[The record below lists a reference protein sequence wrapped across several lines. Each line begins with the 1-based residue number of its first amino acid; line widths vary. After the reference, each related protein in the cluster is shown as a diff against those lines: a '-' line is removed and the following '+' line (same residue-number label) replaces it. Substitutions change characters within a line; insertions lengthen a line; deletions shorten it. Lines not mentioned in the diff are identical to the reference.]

1 MGMKTKFKLEN
12 SGYYLLGLIVL
23 VILGF
28 WNSYFSK
35 LFTQTDELNIYFHFH
50 AVIAFLWILIV
61 IVQPF
66 LIKRGDVNLHRKIG
80 KLSYVLIALVF
91 ISVLLLA
98 HSRHTI
104 DEEGLG
110 LRLLVPFKDLII
122 LGIVYAIAMWNRKT
136 TPIHARAMIAS
147 GIVFIEPALI
157 RVIRN
162 FFEVGAP
169 YMVTV
174 GIVYLLLLILTVV
187 TWKYKKGRWV
197 FPLVLIMY
205 LVVHMILMFRVQIG
219 LLENFAKWFI
229 QLPLT

>member
-12 SGYYLLGLIVL
+12 SGYYLLGLIGL

-122 LGIVYAIAMWNRKT
+122 LGIVYAIAMWNQKT